1 MIQVGDKTTRRLA
14 IYDSVGGGGAKPTV
28 TTVPAEVVYIHPQR
42 RFYVVRCELPGGHF
56 IHQTEYFYPRAI
68 KT

>member
-1 MIQVGDKTTRRLA
+1 MIKVGDKLSRRLA
-14 IYDSVGGGGAKPTV
+14 IYDSSTGCATPTV

-42 RFYVVRCELPGGHF
+42 RFYVVRCELPGGHV